1 MSPAVHVYYPRGVG
15 LARVAVIVVASLA
28 TVRAVM
34 FGPVF
39 ASVSSVAAMVGVPF
53 VPELLN
59 SSSGDESFFPLEQA
73 HQDLL
78 KLADVIQTQPAEIL
92 REPIVAAS

>member
-1 MSPAVHVYYPRGVG
+1 
-15 LARVAVIVVASLA
+15 
-28 TVRAVM
+28 
-34 FGPVF
+34 
-39 ASVSSVAAMVGVPF
+39 MVGVPF
-53 VPELLN
+53 VSELLN

-73 HQDLL
+73 YQDLL